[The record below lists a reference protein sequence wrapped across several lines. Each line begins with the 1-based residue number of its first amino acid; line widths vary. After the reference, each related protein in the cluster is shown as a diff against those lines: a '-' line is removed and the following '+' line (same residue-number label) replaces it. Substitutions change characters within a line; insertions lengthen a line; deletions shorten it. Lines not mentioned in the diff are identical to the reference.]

1 MIRVLIVDDHPVVRS
16 GLVAVLG
23 GEPGLELVGAA
34 ASGEEALDLA
44 AALQPDVVLCDLRLG
59 EGLDGVG
66 VTRALR
72 SLTPAADPRDA
83 PAVLILTTYDNDSD
97 IARAVLA
104 GAAGYLLKDA
114 DTAHIVAGIA
124 DAAAGRLVLSAELE
138 GRVVER
144 MARGVPT
151 LSERELDVLRLV
163 ADGLANKEIARALF
177 ISEGTVKTHLVHA
190 FAKLDADS
198 RTAAVAAARRHGLL
212 G

>member
-1 MIRVLIVDDHPVVRS
+1 MIRVLLVDDHPVVRS
-16 GLVAVLG
+16 GLAALLG
-23 GEPGLELVGAA
+23 GEPGIEVVGAA
-34 ASGEEALDLA
+34 ASGEEALELA
-44 AALQPDVVLCDLRLG
+44 ADLVPDVVLCDLRLG
-59 EGLDGVG
+59 PGIDGVA
-66 VTRALR
+66 VTSALR
-72 SLTPAADPRDA
+72 ERGI
-83 PAVLILTTYDNDSD
+83 AVLILTTYDNDSD

-114 DTAHIVAGIA
+114 EPQHILTGIA
-124 DAAAGRLVLSAELE
+124 DAAAGRLVLSREME

-144 MARGVPT
+144 MTQGVPT
-151 LSERELDVLRLV
+151 LSARELDVLRLV
-163 ADGLANKEIARALF
+163 AEGVTNRGIAKRLF